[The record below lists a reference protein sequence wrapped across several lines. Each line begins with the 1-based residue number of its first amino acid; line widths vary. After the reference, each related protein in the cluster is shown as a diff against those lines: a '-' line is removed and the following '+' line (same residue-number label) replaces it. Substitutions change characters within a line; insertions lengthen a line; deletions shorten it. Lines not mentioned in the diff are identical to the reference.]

1 MVLID
6 VPAGDWTN
14 CHKIFWHMPKIIR
27 VKLREVA
34 WLFNTNT
41 TNNWCILGSFATIH
55 INISLKISYQ
65 TTLNRSEYFICMPHC
80 GLFLYLCHWILLGK
94 KLFTKVQNDNK
105 KESEKPLKYFFNCHI
120 LCFSLYICFG
130 SMKNLWVWF
139 NGQFEKYFMVLII

>member
-55 INISLKISYQ
+55 VNTSLNISYQ
-65 TTLNRSEYFICMPHC
+65 TRLLIGVNLSACRTAGNFYICVIEYS
-80 GLFLYLCHWILLGK
+80 WV
-94 KLFTKVQNDNK
+94 KLVTKVQNDNK
-105 KESEKPLKYFFNCHI
+105 KKEKPSKYFFNCHI

-139 NGQFEKYFMVLII
+139 NGQFEKDFMVLII